1 CARTYDYDDS
11 AWFAYW

>member
-1 CARTYDYDDS
+1 CTRTCDCDDS

>member
-1 CARTYDYDDS
+1 CARTYDYDDF